1 MDLPKP
7 DPVDPPPARASS
19 LADRIGAAWR
29 GGLPAVSARL
39 ARPMPPR
46 VASRAEWIGAGM
58 LALLLAAGPLATLLL
73 ANRLTAR
80 AEAATAVLR
89 ERVEPRRAAEAARLR
104 ARAELAAM
112 LARPGPSATVEALAR
127 ALPEDA
133 VLRRV
138 ARGGDGALAVEVFT
152 PDPDRLRTAL
162 RRAPELAGL
171 RETGQAGDE
180 SGLRVRFEER
190 GE

>member
-46 VASRAEWIGAGM
+46 VASRAEWIGA
-58 LALLLAAGPLATLLL
+58 ALLLAAGPLATLLL